1 MIGPFTE
8 VYLVL
13 LPRSGFVQ
21 QGVSP
26 SLHYVPLDALMRA
39 DELNVWHVANMK
51 INPNVIR
58 EKFGDDYIA
67 DERTF
72 IMGIDQR
79 FTTHFAERFIGL
91 NVLET
96 CTGAGFST
104 ISLAR
109 TAKHVFTV
117 EIDESTQKKAINN
130 VEKAGL
136 TSNVTFILG
145 NIMEPETLRG
155 LPKIN
160 AVFIDPD
167 WAVTGPDHEY
177 RFQRSNTQP
186 PADVVLRNMLNI
198 TDNVAIVLPPFIK
211 SEEFEN
217 LPEHEREKLYLG
229 ESHELFCLYFGEAI
243 RSLSETEFRVT

>member
-1 MIGPFTE
+1 M
-8 VYLVL
+8 
-13 LPRSGFVQ
+13 
-21 QGVSP
+21 
-26 SLHYVPLDALMRA
+26 M
-39 DELNVWHVANMK
+39 N
-51 INPNVIR
+51 INPNAIR

-79 FTTHFAERFIGL
+79 FTTQIAERFVGL

-96 CTGAGFST
+96 CTGAGFTT

-117 EIDESTQKKAINN
+117 EIDKSNQKKAINN
-130 VEKAGL
+130 IEKAGL
-136 TSNVTFILG
+136 SSKVTFIFG
-145 NIMEPETLRG
+145 NILEPEIVKG
-155 LPKIN
+155 LPAID

-186 PADVVLRNMLNI
+186 PADLILRNMLKI
-198 TDNVAIVLPPFIK
+198 TDNVAIILPPFINV
-211 SEEFEN
+211 EEFED
-217 LPEHEREKLYLG
+217 LPNHEREKLYIG
-229 ESHELFCLYFGEAI
+229 ESHELFCLFFGDLT
-243 RSLSETEFRVT
+243 RSPNETEFRVK